1 MSTGEPIAI
10 ISAAELAALIRQVVR
25 AELDRR
31 EGGTT
36 LSTEEAAAV
45 AGCDPKTV
53 RRWITSDQLPARR
66 RGRRHRIRRDELEK
80 FLAGGADKVEAATS
94 RILASLDARSP

>member
-1 MSTGEPIAI
+1 MSAGEPIAVI
-10 ISAAELAALIRQVVR
+10 GVTELAALVRQAVR

-53 RRWITSDQLPARR
+53 RRWITSGRLPTKR
-66 RGRRHRIRRDELEK
+66 RGRCHRIRRDELEK

-94 RILASLDARSP
+94 RILASLDAGSP